1 MTTPATTSAPSLSL
15 RPLADL
21 HVEIAEPIDAGRI
34 RAGQRLIIPITGGTV
49 TGRISGHVV
58 PGGADWAIA
67 RDDGTTLVSATYALR
82 TDDGVILTVSNQ
94 GSLRGDDDA
103 TLGITACRIEAPQGA
118 YFWLN
123 DVPIVGS
130 LVPFRA
136 DGTMGVD
143 LAFYT
148 VEAAAPPL
156 PPQ

>member
-1 MTTPATTSAPSLSL
+1 MTTPAPPLTL
-15 RPLADL
+15 RPLAEL

-82 TDDGVILTVSNQ
+82 TDDGVILTVFNQ
-94 GSLRGDDDA
+94 GSLRGDDA
-103 TLGITACRIEAPQGA
+103 TPGITACRIEAPQGP

-130 LVPFRA
+130 LVPSRA
-136 DGTMGVD
+136 DDTMGVD

-148 VEAAAPPL
+148 VEAAAPPT
-156 PPQ
+156 PAE